1 MVSMVVLDDDG
12 GSHQKVKE
20 KKNSKGWGK
29 DIFEA
34 SRQKCVSPPKP
45 N

>member
-20 KKNSKGWGK
+20 KKTPKGGEK
-29 DIFEA
+29 IFEA